1 LIEDGLGGGFGTLY
15 ICALLA
21 ISVLN
26 LLIAN
31 HLVHHPELTD
41 GETTQVSREHVV
53 GSAFSVAALVIA
65 VIISFFSPALGM
77 WALLLLFPAQV
88 IAGRVSRKGPR
99 TRLK

>member
-1 LIEDGLGGGFGTLY
+1 MIEDGLGGGFGTLY

-41 GETTQVSREHVV
+41 GETTQVSREHVA

-65 VIISFFSPALGM
+65 VIISLLKREAHLVQFHSKDLGVV
-77 WALLLLFPAQV
+77 LEV
-88 IAGRVSRKGPR
+88 DVGGEDC
-99 TRLK
+99 